1 MAHSYDFFKPHLSSP
16 YPVVDGKGSAMCY
29 LRSLDT
35 CYQRLAEKRQRLVR
49 FNFVFTLLHTDTR
62 THPTALSKS
71 VVSPLSAAGRP
82 VDLARRV

>member
-1 MAHSYDFFKPHLSSP
+1 MFFLAAPAPGLRASHMAHSYDFFKPHLSSP

-49 FNFVFTLLHTDTR
+49 LNFVLAQLHTDTR
-62 THPTALSKS
+62 THFTSYE
-71 VVSPLSAAGRP
+71 
-82 VDLARRV
+82 